1 MDSRLRGNDDWGVR
15 AAQLPTS
22 AMIKDAAAVGRFTD
36 EWRRTYPKLQIITL
50 AEPFQGRKPDVPFV
64 DPSSI
69 KRAKREDED
78 ARKQGTLI

>member
-1 MDSRLRGNDDWGVR
+1 MLGIIAIRPTRPLVKRMQTRVR
-15 AAQLPTS
+15 ARLLTP
-22 AMIKDAAAVGRFTD
+22 
-36 EWRRTYPKLQIITL
+36 
-50 AEPFQGRKPDVPFV
+50 AELFQGKKPDIPFV

>member
-1 MDSRLRGNDDWGVR
+1 MQTRVR
-15 AAQLPTS
+15 ARLLTP
-22 AMIKDAAAVGRFTD
+22 
-36 EWRRTYPKLQIITL
+36 
-50 AEPFQGRKPDVPFV
+50 AELFQGKKPDIPFV